1 MPDKLLIE
9 RKLQEI
15 IKQLKHLKELVKISA
30 KTFLSDDVQMYFAER
45 VMQRMIEAAIDIN
58 MHIASD
64 KKWETPDS
72 YFHSFIAL
80 ADLKIYSRNFG
91 ESIAPS
97 AKMRNIIVHEYL
109 NLDIKKFKEALD
121 SALRDYPKYVK
132 HIQKFLRSPGR

>member
-15 IKQLKHLKELVKISA
+15 TKQLKYLKELVKISE

-45 VMQRMIEAAIDIN
+45 VVQRMVDAAIDIN
-58 MHIASD
+58 MHVASD

-72 YFHSFIAL
+72 YFNSFLAL
-80 ADLKIYSRNFG
+80 ADLKIYSREFA

-97 AKMRNIIVHEYL
+97 AKLRNIIVHEYL
-109 NLDIKKFKEALD
+109 KLNIKKFKESLD
-121 SALRDYPKYVK
+121 CALRDYPKYVK
-132 HIQKFLRSPGR
+132 HVQKFLK